1 MANIV
6 DYVLWRGDYT
16 FEKEKCNLIDNFIF
30 CQLSYID
37 MTDVFEEND
46 RFTIGQVWEKI
57 GKKAKFKLLTDS
69 EKNQTLLEVCAH
81 SKRFQNVVISDYED
95 NTEVRE
101 NKQFAAMTFH
111 LTDSD
116 AFVAFR
122 GTDET
127 IVGWKEDFMLSYCR
141 VPAQQQALNY
151 AKHMI
156 SKNKNCFLGGHSK
169 GANLALYAASHLDSV
184 SYEKVEKVFLN
195 DGPGFCP
202 DVLDTGLINRI
213 DAKCVRVTPEYC
225 IVGAIFE
232 PAITES
238 YIVKSDE
245 NQMLQH
251 SLMSWQVLGNQPET
265 LSNHDIYSEATNR
278 VFDKFIEKMDNLE
291 DRQAFVNSIFD
302 TMAQNGAYTIADF
315 MKEGPNALENLM
327 VTVLGEN
334 EEGLN
339 PLNSVLQNVKL
350 DIKHTKGWKL
360 WKEATEGKTIV
371 RIVLSLVLAALC
383 YVIPKNLIETVF
395 AILIATGLL
404 YQLSQTLY
412 HLWKSKWDFEKERLR
427 IAISFVLVIAYTILM
442 IKDHALFLV
451 SSIIL
456 GFFFIYSAYRC
467 VLKLRANKDDKW
479 KKARYGYEMVLS
491 ALCGGYLILSS
502 SVSIQWYTLSMGFL
516 IITDAIFEII
526 ALYRRHKKAGQ

>member
-1 MANIV
+1 MANVI

-16 FEKEKCNLIDNFIF
+16 FEDERCNLIDNFIF

-37 MTDVFEEND
+37 MTEIFDETK
-46 RFTIGQVWEKI
+46 RLTIKQLWEKI
-57 GKKAKFKLLTDS
+57 GAEAKFRLLTDS
-69 EKNQTLLEVCAH
+69 DQNSRLLQVCAH
-81 SKRFQNVVISDYED
+81 SKRFQNVLISDYVD
-95 NTEVRE
+95 NTEVQE

-111 LTDSD
+111 LNDED
-116 AFVAFR
+116 VFLAFR

-141 VPAQQQALNY
+141 VPAQQQALEY
-151 AKHMI
+151 TEKMLE
-156 SKNKNCFLGGHSK
+156 KYKNCFLGGHSK
-169 GANLALYAASHLDSV
+169 GANLALYAAAHLDNQR
-184 SYEKVEKVFLN
+184 YQKVKKIFLN

-202 DVLDTGLINRI
+202 DVLNTELIHRI
-213 DAKCVRVTPEYC
+213 NDKCIRVTPEYC

-232 PAITES
+232 PDISQS

-245 NQMLQH
+245 NQMFQH
-251 SLMSWQVLGNQPET
+251 SMMSWQVLGKEIET
-265 LSNHDIYSEATNR
+265 VPHHDIYSEAINR
-278 VFDKFIEKMDNLE
+278 VFDKFIEKMDALE

-302 TMAQNGAYTIADF
+302 TMAENGAYTIAEF
-315 MKEGPNALENLM
+315 MKEGPNALENLL

-339 PLNSVLQNVKL
+339 PLNSVFENVKL
-350 DIKHTKGWKL
+350 DIKKTKGWRL
-360 WKEATEGKTIV
+360 WKEATEGKAIV
-371 RIVLSLVLAALC
+371 RIVLSIIAAALC
-383 YVIPKNLIETVF
+383 YLIPKSLIETLF
-395 AILIATGLL
+395 AVLIAAGMF
-404 YQLSQTLY
+404 YQISQTIY

-427 IAISFVLVIAYTILM
+427 ISISLVLIVAYTTLM
-442 IKDHALFLV
+442 IKEHALFLV
-451 SSIIL
+451 STIIL

-467 VLKLRANKDDKW
+467 LLRIRAHKKDKLKKV
-479 KKARYGYEMVLS
+479 RYGLEMVLS

-526 ALYRRHKKAGQ
+526 ALYRRRCISS